1 MKFKDIKK
9 SLRESSNT
17 VNEDE
22 DLLEV
27 KMSPGELKRWAQSP
41 EAEGIQAGFEAE
53 LIFRDT
59 SRDDD
64 EGESEPDMDA
74 DERAGS
80 IDSVVEFF
88 MGGDMGIGR
97 NTANRVRDRLY
108 EELYDWQMEQIDQEW
123 DNEAEDQ
130 VREWMRNNIS
140 PNEYRDQAV
149 EELGISGDPTEDQ
162 QKAIDRRAAELFDQ
176 AVDSAI
182 EDQDDNYDR
191 ARDEFYDYRRD
202 DTDYDEESFLS
213 DRYRYMSD
221 IGDAFSLDWPYWTE
235 GSSSDGGGRTT
246 ENIADSLSRELGGA
260 EVRASSGY
268 HSTSRKPGRWI
279 IEPDGSLEP
288 DDYEDAGLEVVSP
301 PMPLLETLQALNTV
315 IDWANSDGDAYTNG
329 STGLHM
335 GVSIPYKGGDVD
347 YVKLILFMGDK
358 FVLDRFGRS
367 ANSYCRSALEKL
379 ISVQRGR
386 RENSSMLQTSS
397 ALDLMRSNLIELAA
411 DLVRN
416 NVGQDKYTSA
426 HIKDGYIEFRSP
438 GGDYLA
444 KANEEIG
451 ALEETML
458 RFSRSMYIAGRPD
471 VERKEYSKKLYK
483 LLDAQESESLKLF
496 VDYSTGRINQEELK
510 KSWAQQVLAKEQPE
524 TRTQTNQTE
533 YDVYTPADG
542 QNLETFSA
550 NSDEDAI
557 DYAQN
562 KYSGQGIEY
571 KVRVHQTPEKKL
583 SRRAEIA
590 KKIATRPTVWHVE
603 NTNSGKVILVAA
615 KDTDQARYIARNQDG
630 EFNILFLND
639 PDSFLVKP
647 ATSAE
652 VKQYQVQQADN
663 AKDSEQ
669 IQARIGQPQPAGA
682 VGDTGYYKVRWR
694 ERRNGQ
700 EVEDS
705 LNVDAEN
712 ANVAMDRVRSALQAQ
727 RRDIVSIEA
736 NPQEPPA
743 WRQRQQAQQPTVS
756 WADQL
761 QRELSQQAGTWTG
774 HWIVQDGQGRE
785 LTRFHGIGNNQS
797 DANRHAARWLGTNR
811 PDLAGQ
817 EIEVVPEVR

>member
-9 SLRESSNT
+9 SLRESSRT

-27 KMSPGELKRWAQSP
+27 KMSPGELKRWASSE
-41 EAEGIQAGFEAE
+41 EAAGIQAGFEAE
-53 LIFRDT
+53 LIFRDAG
-59 SRDDD
+59 SGDD
-64 EGESEPDMDA
+64 EEDYEPDYDM
-74 DERAGS
+74 DERAYS
-80 IDSVVEFF
+80 IDEVVEFF
-88 MGGDMGIGR
+88 QGGDNGIGSR
-97 NTANRVRDRLY
+97 YAERLTQQLYESFYEWRSEQISESWHQNADEAVRDY
-108 EELYDWQMEQIDQEW
+108 MEEEVWANLQDQY
-123 DNEAEDQ
+123 
-130 VREWMRNNIS
+130 RER
-140 PNEYRDQAV
+140 AA
-149 EELGISGDPTEDQ
+149 EELGIETSEESAEQTE
-162 QKAIDRRAAELFDQ
+162 KIEARARELFDEDVETS
-176 AVDSAI
+176 VDK
-182 EDQDDNYDR
+182 QDDYYDR
-191 ARDEFYDYRRD
+191 AREYYEEQMMEGD
-202 DTDYDEESFLS
+202 DFNESDWLS
-213 DRYRYMSD
+213 SEYPYMSD
-221 IGDAFSLDWPYWTE
+221 IGNEFDMDWPYWRGGE
-235 GSSSDGGGRTT
+235 SQGGSRTVDDVA
-246 ENIADSLSRELGGA
+246 NSLREALGGDTQ
-260 EVRASSGY
+260 VRGSSGY
-268 HSTSRKPGRWI
+268 HSITRKPGLWI
-279 IEPDGSLEP
+279 IEPDGSLDP
-288 DDYEDAGLEVVSP
+288 DDRSDEAGLEVVSP
-301 PMPLLETLQALNTV
+301 PMPLPQALAALNQV
-315 IDWANSDGDAYTNG
+315 IDWANGPGDAYTNS

-358 FVLDRFGRS
+358 YVLDRFGRG

-386 RENSSMLQTSS
+386 RENSSMLQTAS

-411 DLVRN
+411 NLVRN

-444 KANEEIG
+444 KADEEIG

-510 KSWAQQVLAKEQPE
+510 KSWARQVLAKEQPE
-524 TRTQTNQTE
+524 TRAQTNQTE

-562 KYSGQGIEY
+562 KYSGQGIDY
-571 KVRVHQTPEKKL
+571 KVRVHQAPEKKL

-603 NTNSGKVILVAA
+603 NTDSGKVILVAA

-652 VKQYQVQQADN
+652 VKQYQVQQSDN

-682 VGDTGYYKVRWR
+682 VGDTGHYKVRWR

-705 LNVDAEN
+705 LNIDAEN

-743 WRQRQQAQQPTVS
+743 WRQRQQAQQP
-756 WADQL
+756 
-761 QRELSQQAGTWTG
+761 AGEFTG
-774 HWIVQDGQGRE
+774 RWQIRNANTNEVLHTFG
-785 LTRFHGIGNNQS
+785 GIGNSQA
-797 DANRHAARWLGTNR
+797 DANRVAMRWAQQSRIDDPL
-811 PDLAGQ
+811 
-817 EIEVVPEVR
+817 EVVPEMSE